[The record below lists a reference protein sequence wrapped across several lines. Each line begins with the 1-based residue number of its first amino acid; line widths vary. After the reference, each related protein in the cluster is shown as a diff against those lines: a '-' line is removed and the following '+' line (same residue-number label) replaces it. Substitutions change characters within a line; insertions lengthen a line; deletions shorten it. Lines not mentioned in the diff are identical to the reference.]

1 MNNFYK
7 CKYLFAKRVK
17 KGNNDYTYCNFIP
30 DPVSFIIPYLIEN
43 LFLRPEKRVDMYYSK
58 YFFRFQNLIIY
69 QGHCVCMEF
78 SVADKY
84 VLMSYLCASFFA

>member
-30 DPVSFIIPYLIEN
+30 DPVSFIILYLIEN
-43 LFLRPEKRVDMYYSK
+43 LFLRPKES
-58 YFFRFQNLIIY
+58 
-69 QGHCVCMEF
+69 
-78 SVADKY
+78 
-84 VLMSYLCASFFA
+84 